1 MAHGTRTTKIG
12 SDGWVAQRVRDA
24 VVFAAGIALAL
35 PLILP
40 FA

>member
-1 MAHGTRTTKIG
+1 MAHNIQATKIG
-12 SDGWVAQRVRDA
+12 SVDWVAQRLRDA